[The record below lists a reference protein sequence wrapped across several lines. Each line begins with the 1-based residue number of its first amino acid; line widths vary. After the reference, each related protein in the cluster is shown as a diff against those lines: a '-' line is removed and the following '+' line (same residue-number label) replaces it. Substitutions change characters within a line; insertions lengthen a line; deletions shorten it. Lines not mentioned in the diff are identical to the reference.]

1 MQKVIVNPKDE
12 IIMRIL
18 HYFITEEN
26 YKPIILTGIKNEIWL
41 ENLDKDL
48 KLIRIN
54 INYIHNNEQLDND
67 LKKAN
72 HIMKSIKK
80 KTLSFSMNL
89 LNILI
94 DLEESVKI
102 DTKEKNIETIK
113 VLKVTDLK
121 KNETIKSFFPKIKE
135 KLKID
140 KTDPYEF
147 IKLTEQMNEKTKK
160 DEKKLSKIFK
170 NKKPI
175 ITYSLIIINIFI
187 FLLMFLPGVYTSFMH
202 LGANNYIFVQS
213 GDYYRLFTSVFLHAN
228 LYHIFFNMYA
238 LYILGPQV
246 EKYYGKLKFIIIYL
260 VSGILGSLF
269 SCVFM
274 QANSLS
280 IGASGAIFGLF
291 GSLAY
296 FTYKYRA
303 TLNNFLR
310 SSILPTIIINL
321 ILGFLLPNVD
331 ISAHIGGL
339 IGGILISL
347 VVGVEEKNRKIDKI
361 NGIIVL
367 ILMIIFLTYMLM
379 IK

>member
-1 MQKVIVNPKDE
+1 MTKVLVNPKDA
-12 IIMRIL
+12 IIMKLL

-26 YKPIILTGIKNEIWL
+26 YKPIILTGVQNEIWL

-54 INYIHNNEQLDND
+54 VNYIHNNEQFEVD

-72 HIMKSIKK
+72 HIMKNIKR
-80 KTLSFSMNL
+80 KTFSFKMNL
-89 LNILI
+89 LNILV
-94 DLEESVKI
+94 DLGETVKVRKEKDIESV
-102 DTKEKNIETIK
+102 K
-113 VLKVTDLK
+113 VLKVTDIK
-121 KNETIKSFFPKIKE
+121 KNEIVKTLFPSIKE
-135 KLKID
+135 KFSTN
-140 KTDPYEF
+140 KTDPIEF
-147 IKLTEQMNEKTKK
+147 IKLTEQMNQKTRN
-160 DEKKLSKIFK
+160 DEKKLSRIFK

-175 ITYSLIIINIFI
+175 VTYSLITINLIIY
-187 FLLMFLPGVYTSFMH
+187 LLMMAPGLYSEFMH
-202 LGANNYIFVQS
+202 FGANNYIYVQY
-213 GDYYRLFTSVFLHAN
+213 GGFYRLFTSMFLHAN
-228 LYHIFFNMYA
+228 LYHIAFNMYA

-246 EKYYGKLKFIIIYL
+246 EKYFGKLKFLLIYL
-260 VSGILGSLF
+260 VSGVLGSLF

-274 QANSLS
+274 ESTSLS

-310 SSILPTIIINL
+310 SSILPTIFINL

-331 ISAHIGGL
+331 VSAHIGGL
-339 IGGILISL
+339 VGGILISL
-347 VVGVEEKNRKIDKI
+347 AVGVEDKKRKVDQI
-361 NGIIVL
+361 NGAIVL
-367 ILMIIFLTYMLM
+367 ILMVVFLIYMLM

>member
-1 MQKVIVNPKDE
+1 MTKVLVNPKDA
-12 IIMRIL
+12 IIMKLL

-26 YKPIILTGIKNEIWL
+26 YKPIILTGVQNEIWL

-54 INYIHNNEQLDND
+54 VNYIHNNEQFEVD

-72 HIMKSIKK
+72 HIMKNIKR
-80 KTLSFSMNL
+80 KTFSFKMNL
-89 LNILI
+89 LNILV
-94 DLEESVKI
+94 DLGETVKVRKEKDIESVK
-102 DTKEKNIETIK
+102 
-113 VLKVTDLK
+113 VRKVTDIK
-121 KNETIKSFFPKIKE
+121 KNEIVKTLFPSIKE
-135 KLKID
+135 KLSTT
-140 KTDPYEF
+140 KTDPIEF
-147 IKLTEQMNEKTKK
+147 VKLTEQMNEKTKN
-160 DEKKLSKIFK
+160 DEKKLNRIFK
-170 NKKPI
+170 NKKPVV
-175 ITYSLIIINIFI
+175 TYALIAINLIIH
-187 FLLMFLPGVYTSFMH
+187 LLMMYPGLYSKFMH
-202 LGANNYIFVQS
+202 FGANNYIYVQY
-213 GDYYRLFTSVFLHAN
+213 GGFYRLFTSMFLHAN
-228 LYHIFFNMYA
+228 LYHIAFNMYA

-246 EKYYGKLKFIIIYL
+246 EKYFGKLKFLLIYL
-260 VSGILGSLF
+260 ISGILGSLF

-274 QANSLS
+274 VSTSLS

-310 SSILPTIIINL
+310 SSILPTVFINL

-331 ISAHIGGL
+331 VSAHIGGL

-347 VVGVEEKNRKIDKI
+347 AIGVEDKKRKSGQI
-361 NGIIVL
+361 NGAVVL
-367 ILMIIFLTYMLM
+367 ILMIAFLIYMLM